1 MLTYIGI
8 SDDRPRSCCDDDGHV
23 LASLL
28 LMIREAK
35 KRKQRG
41 EIKKRA
47 ANHVVSVRLPDVAR
61 EGRKKS
67 KIDCLLLSTLS
78 AKLMDLDCDK
88 CIQRRFFSLF
98 LSAWRAG
105 PAIGPFVMVSAPP
118 RLVTRDD
125 VGYAG

>member
-78 AKLMDLDCDK
+78 AKLMDLDCEVRCTTNASK
-88 CIQRRFFSLF
+88 GGFSRFSF
-98 LSAWRAG
+98 LLGERDLRSD
-105 PAIGPFVMVSAPP
+105 
-118 RLVTRDD
+118 RL
-125 VGYAG
+125 

>member
-8 SDDRPRSCCDDDGHV
+8 SDDRPCSCCDGDGHV

-28 LMIREAK
+28 LVIREAK

-78 AKLMDLDCDK
+78 AKLMDLDCEVRCTTNASK
-88 CIQRRFFSLF
+88 GGFSRFSF
-98 LSAWRAG
+98 LLGERDLRSD
-105 PAIGPFVMVSAPP
+105 
-118 RLVTRDD
+118 RL
-125 VGYAG
+125 